1 MMISSS
7 DELLRD
13 GADPAVIIDQLRV
26 IRGKRLALQDVSVRV
41 ACGTITGL
49 LGPSGSGKTTLIR
62 CIVGSQIIASG
73 SVSVLGQPAGS
84 AELRHRVGYMPQ
96 DPTIYNDLRV
106 IDNIRYFAELCG
118 VDRQAADE
126 VIEAV
131 DLRDHRTARCANLS
145 GGQRARVSLACALV
159 GRPDSASARRADHR
173 PGSGIARRIMGS
185 VHGAGAAWHHA
196 VGVQP
201 RNGRGRPLRRS
212 VASAPGAAAGPHNA
226 APSTKG
232 NRMHITGGSVSVHR
246 PTHHHR
252 ARGRLTLQNYT
263 ATTARILRQ
272 LAADHRSV
280 AMILLVP
287 ILIITLM
294 YFMFENVPHRPGTPS
309 GFNTACL
316 VLLGLFPLFVMF
328 VITAI
333 TMQRE
338 RASGTLER
346 ILTTPL
352 RRLDLLAG
360 YGTAFSIAAA
370 AQATLA
376 CIVAFWF
383 LGFDT
388 AGSPVWVFAIAIVNA
403 VLGVGLGLLC
413 SAFARTEFQAVQF
426 IPLVM
431 VPQLLLAGIIVPRAL
446 MPTWLEWISNVMP
459 ASYALEAL
467 QQVGAHPEL
476 TGIAVRDVVVVLSF
490 AVASLCLAAVTL
502 RRRTS

>member
-159 GRPDSASARRADHR
+159 GRPDLLVLDEPTIGLDPVLRVELWDRFTALARR
-173 PGSGIARRIMGS
+173 G
-185 VHGAGAAWHHA
+185 
-196 VGVQP
+196 
-201 RNGRGRPLRRS
+201 
-212 VASAPGAAAGPHNA
+212 
-226 APSTKG
+226 
-232 NRMHITGGSVSVHR
+232 
-246 PTHHHR
+246 
-252 ARGRLTLQNYT
+252 
-263 ATTARILRQ
+263 TT
-272 LAADHRSV
+272 
-280 AMILLVP
+280 LLVSSHV
-287 ILIITLM
+287 M
-294 YFMFENVPHRPGTPS
+294 DD
-309 GFNTACL
+309 
-316 VLLGLFPLFVMF
+316 LFPLFVMF